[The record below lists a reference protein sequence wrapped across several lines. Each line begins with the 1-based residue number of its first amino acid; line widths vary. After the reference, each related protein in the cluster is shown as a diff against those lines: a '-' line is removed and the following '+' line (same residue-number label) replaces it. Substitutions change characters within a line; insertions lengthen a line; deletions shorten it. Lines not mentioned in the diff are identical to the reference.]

1 MDYQIQGNTRR
12 CAASGRELQTGEKF
26 YSVLVDDQGK
36 LVRHDYAG
44 DAWRGPPEGAFSFWS
59 GRVTAVEDSRRPRID
74 DDLLMDCFG
83 RLEGNLEPE
92 RLSFRYVVALLLMRR
107 RRLRFEEARTV
118 NGQEVISLCC
128 VRTRTQHQVINPR
141 LSQDEMA
148 RVQDEVFRVLGWE

>member
-1 MDYQIQGNTRR
+1 
-12 CAASGRELQTGEKF
+12 
-26 YSVLVDDQGK
+26 
-36 LVRHDYAG
+36 
-44 DAWRGPPEGAFSFWS
+44 
-59 GRVTAVEDSRRPRID
+59 
-74 DDLLMDCFG
+74 
-83 RLEGNLEPE
+83 
-92 RLSFRYVVALLLMRR
+92 MRR